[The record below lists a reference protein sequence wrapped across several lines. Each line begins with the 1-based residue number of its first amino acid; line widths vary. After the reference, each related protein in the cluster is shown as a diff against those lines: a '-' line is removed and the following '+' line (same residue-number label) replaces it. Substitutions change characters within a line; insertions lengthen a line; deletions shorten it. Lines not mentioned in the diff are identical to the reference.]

1 MTFMW
6 SFPRILSVKSM
17 GTKRR
22 KELKSGGT
30 AQEEKPA
37 GRERRQEKKN
47 RDQVHESFNS
57 KMQYEIKDS

>member
-1 MTFMW
+1 
-6 SFPRILSVKSM
+6 M

-37 GRERRQEKKN
+37 GREKRQEKKN